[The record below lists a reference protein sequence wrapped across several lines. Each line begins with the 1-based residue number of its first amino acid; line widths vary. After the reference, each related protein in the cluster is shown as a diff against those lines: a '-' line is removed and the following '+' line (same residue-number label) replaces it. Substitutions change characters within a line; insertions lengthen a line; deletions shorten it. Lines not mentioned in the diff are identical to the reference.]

1 MTGLRVVGHAA
12 GRREM
17 AMPQMRK
24 LVTEGDHKTIYINA
38 DAVQN
43 MEVASN
49 TQNTTIYF
57 GNGSINVLGRLP
69 DIAVHLQYG
78 TVDADSL
85 PPILVPLSFNRSA
98 TPPP

>member
-1 MTGLRVVGHAA
+1 
-12 GRREM
+12 
-17 AMPQMRK
+17 MPQMRK

-69 DIAVHLQYG
+69 DIAVHLQDG
-78 TVDADSL
+78 TVDADS
-85 PPILVPLSFNRSA
+85 PS
-98 TPPP
+98 